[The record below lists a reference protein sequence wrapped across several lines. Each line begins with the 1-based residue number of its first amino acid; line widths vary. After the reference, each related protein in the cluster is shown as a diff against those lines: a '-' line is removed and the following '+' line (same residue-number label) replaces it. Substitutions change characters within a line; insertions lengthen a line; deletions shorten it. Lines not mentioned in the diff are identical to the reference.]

1 MVRILLYSIWKNNVM
16 KKLILLVFFAYML
29 QGCSSSSS
37 NQSTSAI
44 ESDVDVKSDCRII
57 SNLQVGERVS
67 YRFNVKGDVSYLSA
81 EVISESYESYTIA
94 FSEERQE
101 AEYYQWL
108 KGCQS
113 DETLKAIAHDPRK
126 EYILTG
132 IFNSNYYEMVTD
144 SVDDSNTQQDTS
156 GMIVGTIDTTEE
168 WFEEFTIGS
177 NTYTNVKKIFDE
189 YSNEFKIA
197 YYEAYFNVYTG
208 MNNIP
213 FYERLK
219 SVVSYRDDTN
229 ITIELIE
236 WNGL

>member
-1 MVRILLYSIWKNNVM
+1 M
-16 KKLILLVFFAYML
+16 KKLMLLVFFAYML
-29 QGCSSSSS
+29 QSCSSSSS

-44 ESDVDVKSDCRII
+44 ESDGDVQSNCRII

-81 EVISESYESYTIA
+81 EVISESNESYTIA
-94 FSEERQE
+94 FSEEKQE
-101 AEYYQWL
+101 AKYYQWL

-113 DETLKAIAHDPRK
+113 DETLKAIAHDPSK

-144 SVDDSNTQQDTS
+144 SIDDSNTQQDTP
-156 GMIVGTIDTTEE
+156 GIIEGTMDTTGKWFEE

-177 NTYTNVKKIFDE
+177 NTYTNVKKIFEE

-197 YYEAYFNVYTG
+197 YYEEYFNVYTG

-213 FYERLK
+213 FHESLK